1 MAGSLVKIDEEIVT
15 SAVASVTLGGSDW
28 DSSYDVYMVRLNNIN
43 PTTDGAVFY
52 ARVTESGTPNTTANY
67 DNASKRLK
75 TNATFDNDSATNATA
90 WNFAQGIDDG
100 TNVENNGIVYCFN
113 FNNSSE
119 YSFITVE
126 YSSLNANDILAS
138 PAGGGVFTSSSSCD
152 GIQFLL
158 STGNITGGTFTL
170 YGLKK

>member
-67 DNASKRLK
+67 DNAFKGIRADASFGNGYN
-75 TNATFDNDSATNATA
+75 TNSTIWSEAQVDSTTGNFNA
-90 WNFAQGIDDG
+90 I
-100 TNVENNGIVYCFN
+100 YYLFN
-113 FNNSSE
+113 FNNASE
-119 YSFITVE
+119 YSFITKE
-126 YSSLNANDILAS
+126 SSWVLQSTGYLFGYQ
-138 PAGGGVFTSSSSCD
+138 GGGVFTSASACD
-152 GIQFLL
+152 GIQLFF
-158 STGNITGGTFTL
+158 SSGNINNGTFTL

>member
-67 DNASKRLK
+67 DNAFKGIRADASFGNGYN
-75 TNATFDNDSATNATA
+75 TNSTIWSEAQVDSTT
-90 WNFAQGIDDG
+90 G
-100 TNVENNGIVYCFN
+100 N
-113 FNNSSE
+113 FNAI
-119 YSFITVE
+119 Y
-126 YSSLNANDILAS
+126 Y
-138 PAGGGVFTSSSSCD
+138 
-152 GIQFLL
+152 
-158 STGNITGGTFTL
+158 
-170 YGLKK
+170 

>member
-67 DNASKRLK
+67 DNAFKRLRADASFGNGYN
-75 TNATFDNDSATNATA
+75 TNSTIWSEAQADSTTGTFNS
-90 WNFAQGIDDG
+90 I
-100 TNVENNGIVYCFN
+100 YYLYN

-119 YSFITVE
+119 YSFITRDSAWILQTTGYLFG
-126 YSSLNANDILAS
+126 YS
-138 PAGGGVFTSSSSCD
+138 GGGVFKSASACD
-152 GIQFLL
+152 GIHIFF
-158 STGNITGGTFTL
+158 SSGNIANGTFTL
-170 YGLKK
+170 FKVL